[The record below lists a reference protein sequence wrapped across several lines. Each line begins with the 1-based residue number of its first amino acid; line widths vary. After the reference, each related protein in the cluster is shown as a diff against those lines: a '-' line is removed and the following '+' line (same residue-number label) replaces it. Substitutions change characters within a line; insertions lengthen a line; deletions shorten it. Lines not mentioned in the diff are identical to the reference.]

1 MTART
6 KTFFASDL
14 HLGSPYH
21 DDPREAER
29 LFVRWLHSIEPEAKR
44 LILVGDIFDYWYEYR
59 QVVPRG
65 FTRTIGLLGEMADE
79 GVEIH
84 FFTGNHDIWISDYLP
99 TEIGCTL
106 HREATSMELEGHRF
120 FIAHG
125 DEYAPSRA
133 YAVTRAI
140 FHSRVC
146 QFFYGLLPAWL
157 TIPFAQGWARRS
169 RERGLRKSRR
179 LPQPEI
185 GEEYLVRYAEADARE
200 RGGEGG
206 EAPEYYLFGHRHRMA
221 DHPVGDHSRV
231 ILLGDWI
238 KYHSY
243 AVWDGTSLT
252 LSRYN
257 S

>member
-6 KTFFASDL
+6 KTYFASDL

-21 DDPREAER
+21 DDPRAAER
-29 LFVRWLHSIEPEAKR
+29 RFVRWLHSIEPVAKR

-59 QVVPRG
+59 HVVPRG

-106 HREATSMELEGHRF
+106 HREAATMDLEGHRF
-120 FIAHG
+120 CIAHG

-133 YAVTRAI
+133 YAMTRAI

-146 QFFYGLLPAWL
+146 QFLYGLLPAWL
-157 TIPFAQGWARRS
+157 TIPFAQRWARRS
-169 RERGLRKSRR
+169 RERGLKKSRQ
-179 LPQPEI
+179 LPKPEI
-185 GEEYLVRYAEADARE
+185 GEEYLVRHAAAEALRLGA
-200 RGGEGG
+200 
-206 EAPEYYLFGHRHRMA
+206 EAPEFYIFGHRHRLA

-238 KYHSY
+238 TYHSY
-243 AVWDGTSLT
+243 AVWDGKSLT
-252 LSRYN
+252 LSRYE

>member
-84 FFTGNHDIWISDYLP
+84 FFTCNHDIWISEYLP

-125 DEYAPSRA
+125 DEYAPSKA

-146 QFFYGLLPAWL
+146 QFSYGLLPAWL
-157 TIPFAQGWARRS
+157 TIPRAQGWARRS
-169 RERGLRKSRR
+169 RERGLRKSRQ
-179 LPQPEI
+179 LPLPEI
-185 GEEYLVRYAEADARE
+185 GEEYLVRHAEADARE
-200 RGGEGG
+200 RGG

-243 AVWDGTSLT
+243 AVWDGETLT
-252 LSRYN
+252 LKRYQV
-257 S
+257 

>member
-59 QVVPRG
+59 HVVPRG

-146 QFFYGLLPAWL
+146 RFLYGLLPAWL

-185 GEEYLVRYAEADARE
+185 GEEYLVRHAEEDARE
-200 RGGEGG
+200 RGV

-243 AVWDGTSLT
+243 AVWDGETLT
-252 LSRYN
+252 LKRYQL
-257 S
+257 

>member
-146 QFFYGLLPAWL
+146 RFLYGLLPAWL

-185 GEEYLVRYAEADARE
+185 GEEYLVRYAEADACE
-200 RGGEGG
+200 RGV

-243 AVWDGTSLT
+243 AVWDGETLT
-252 LSRYN
+252 LKRYQL
-257 S
+257 

>member
-6 KTFFASDL
+6 KTYFASDL

-21 DDPREAER
+21 DDPRAAER
-29 LFVRWLHSIEPEAKR
+29 RFVRWLHSIEPVAKR

-59 QVVPRG
+59 HVVPRG

-99 TEIGCTL
+99 TEIGCML
-106 HREATSMELEGHRF
+106 HREAATMDLEGHRF
-120 FIAHG
+120 CIAHG

-133 YAVTRAI
+133 YAMTRAI
-140 FHSRVC
+140 FHSRAC
-146 QFFYGLLPAWL
+146 QFLYGLLPAWL
-157 TIPFAQGWARRS
+157 TIPFAQRWAQRS
-169 RERGLRKSRR
+169 RERGLKKSRQ
-179 LPQPEI
+179 LPKPEI
-185 GEEYLVRYAEADARE
+185 GEEYLVRHAEAEALRL
-200 RGGEGG
+200 GA
-206 EAPEYYLFGHRHRMA
+206 EAPEFYIFGHRHRLA

-238 KYHSY
+238 TYHSY
-243 AVWDGTSLT
+243 AVWDGKSLT
-252 LSRYN
+252 LSRYE